1 MRVWQVLV
9 TVLRTDNAAPP
20 YRLSLDR
27 QPVTIGASVDN
38 DIVLEGAGVS
48 NQHAQVTMSR
58 GVLSIQNQSRNGTY
72 VGEERVERRPL
83 RAGEV
88 VRIPPYELRFELLV
102 ASTPDEQ
109 TDGTVVNVP
118 APLEGTIVLPARGR
132 RKEALCLEVLEGP
145 QAIRGKRFDL
155 PSEGLRIGRSPDA
168 DLCIDM
174 PTLSRSHAEIRP
186 TGQGE
191 WQLRDL
197 ESANGTFLNGTRVAE
212 NRIRAGDEL
221 TLAEDVVIR
230 IVDDAQ
236 SGDATELGVRT
247 SRKAPNKPPEPTP
260 AFFAR
265 GDEPA
270 RKTAL
275 PGSPETLMRVR
286 TPPPLP
292 DTATRRPASHTPAS
306 AHMFAIHSRRAEW
319 NKHVLIL
326 QVEGRVDGYN
336 YTELGLALDRIADA
350 GERSA
355 VIDLSN
361 VAYIDHT
368 GLGVLLKAITA
379 VERYGGRI
387 CLIGA
392 NQRLMDSISLSRLD
406 SFLKGKLFPDERA
419 AQKEFAKQRS

>member
-1 MRVWQVLV
+1 VRVWQVLV
-9 TVLRTDNAAPP
+9 TVLRIDNAAAP
-20 YRLSLDR
+20 YRLSFDR

-38 DIVLEGAGVS
+38 DIVLEGTGIS
-48 NQHAQVTMSR
+48 NQHAQITMSR

-72 VGEERVERRPL
+72 VGDERVERHSL

-88 VRIPPYELRFELLV
+88 VRIPPYELRFELIV
-102 ASTPDEQ
+102 ASDEAA
-109 TDGTVVNVP
+109 DGTVLNVP
-118 APLEGTIVLPARGR
+118 RPVEGTIVLPARGK
-132 RKEALCLEVLEGP
+132 RKEALCLEVVEGP
-145 QAIRGKRFDL
+145 QIIKGKRFDL
-155 PSEGLRIGRSPDA
+155 PREGLRIGRSPDT

-174 PTLSRSHAEIRP
+174 PTLSRNHAEIRP

-197 ESANGTFLNGTRVAE
+197 ESANGTFLNGTRVKE

-236 SGDATELGVRT
+236 LGDTTELGGAT
-247 SRKAPNKPPEPTP
+247 GRKVPNKPPEPTP

-265 GDEPA
+265 GDELA

-275 PGSPETLMRVR
+275 PGSPATLLRVR

-292 DTATRRPASHTPAS
+292 DTATRKPAFPPPPAS
-306 AHMFAIHSRRAEW
+306 AHTFAIHSRRADW

-336 YTELGLALDRIADA
+336 YTELGLALDRIVDA
-350 GERSA
+350 GERNA

-406 SFLKGKLFPDERA
+406 SFLKGKLFPDERT
-419 AQKEFAKQRS
+419 AQKEFGKQRP